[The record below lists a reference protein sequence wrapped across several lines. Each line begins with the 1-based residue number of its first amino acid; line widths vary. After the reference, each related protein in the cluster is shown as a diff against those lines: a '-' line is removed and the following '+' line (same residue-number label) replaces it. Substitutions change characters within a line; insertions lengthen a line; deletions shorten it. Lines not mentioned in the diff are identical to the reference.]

1 MRTRRL
7 REDVRTALGK
17 LPAGR
22 YGVVYADPP
31 WDWMRGGT
39 NPQTN
44 VRGANAG
51 RHYNTNVGNTPYIG
65 LNTKE
70 LIALGPE
77 IRRVAAND
85 SHLYLWTVNK
95 TFPDAVKILESW
107 GYRWVTVVTW
117 DKGRPGLAKYF
128 QGMTEHCVFGVRG
141 SPPYKFHPETGKMQ
155 QGRTLI
161 EERMTDHSRKPA
173 AMREAIEKV
182 SRGPF
187 LELFGRRVP
196 KNWDAIGLELEGT

>member
-1 MRTRRL
+1 MI
-7 REDVRTALGK
+7 
-17 LPAGR
+17 
-22 YGVVYADPP
+22 
-31 WDWMRGGT
+31 
-39 NPQTN
+39 
-44 VRGANAG
+44 GA
-51 RHYNTNVGNTPYIG
+51 TPYVRMSV
-65 LNTKE
+65 KE

-77 IRRVAAND
+77 IKRVAMQS

-95 TFPDAVKILESW
+95 TFPDAVRILEAW

-117 DKGRPGLAKYF
+117 DKQRPGIAKYF
-128 QGMTEHCVFGVRG
+128 QGTTEHCIFGVRG
-141 SPPYKFHPETGKMQ
+141 NPPYKFVDGKMQ

-161 EERMTDHSRKPA
+161 TERMTDHSRKPV

-196 KNWDAIGLELEGT
+196 KGWDAIGFELE